1 MKGNPK
7 ILKLLNEV
15 LKAELT
21 AINQYF
27 VHAKMCENWGYM
39 RLHEK
44 IMHESIDEMKHA
56 GRLIERTLF
65 LEGSPNMT
73 DYFKI
78 NIGGDVKT
86 QFENDLAL
94 EHAAIPRLNAGIKTC
109 LEEGDGG
116 SRELLEHI
124 LVDEEEHA
132 DWLEA
137 QLHMIKEI
145 GYENYLAEQM
155 IK

>member
-1 MKGNPK
+1 
-7 ILKLLNEV
+7 
-15 LKAELT
+15 
-21 AINQYF
+21 
-27 VHAKMCENWGYM
+27 NWGYV
-39 RLHEK
+39 RLHEIIVK
-44 IMHESIDEMKHA
+44 ESIDEMKHA
-56 GRLIERTLF
+56 DRLLERILF
-65 LEGSPNMT
+65 LEGTPNMT

-78 NIGGDVKT
+78 TVGPDVKT

-124 LVDEEEHA
+124 LVDEEEHT

-137 QLHMIKEI
+137 QLFMIKEI
-145 GYENYLAEQM
+145 GYENYLAEQ
-155 IK
+155 IKK